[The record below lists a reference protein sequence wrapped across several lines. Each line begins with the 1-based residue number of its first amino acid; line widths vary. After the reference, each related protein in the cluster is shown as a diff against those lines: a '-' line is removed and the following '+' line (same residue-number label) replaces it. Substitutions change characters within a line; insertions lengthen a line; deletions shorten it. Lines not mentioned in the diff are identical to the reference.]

1 VGTAVSADHGS
12 HWAYS
17 TSDDPNGPVARM
29 RSVGGASRRAAVRG
43 ATPPPFAPS
52 TKPGRGV
59 PMKVSE
65 SHEGSDS
72 DNASRSHDDCA
83 HAYQLAVCTI
93 DGPCSSV
100 P

>member
-1 VGTAVSADHGS
+1 MG
-12 HWAYS
+12 

-43 ATPPPFAPS
+43 ATPPAPPFAPS
-52 TKPGRGV
+52 AKPGRGV

-83 HAYQLAVCTI
+83 HISWPSIGAMVSVVAYLEDDLEDPVNA
-93 DGPCSSV
+93 
-100 P
+100 